1 MTEVLRP
8 LTLGELLDRTI
19 SLYRRHAVVFSG
31 LIAIPAL
38 LGVSARIVQATYL
51 SRNPDIDLTRVLI
64 MVVGFFV
71 FLIVMMISTS
81 ISQAATMVAVSQ
93 VHLGRPVSIAESFAA
108 LRGRLLRL
116 CVITVSLGVIL
127 LSTAL
132 LLILPIFYFALR
144 WSLAVPAAVLENCG
158 LGQSMD
164 RSATLVEGQ
173 YGRIF
178 MIYLLYFVLLMIL
191 SSAVQT
197 PMVIILLMRGGD
209 VTAMPLWMT
218 LVTEISSFFVQ
229 CLVGPLLTIAIA
241 LAYYDARVRKEAFDL
256 QHMLAQLEPG
266 ETRQPVL
273 TS

>member
-19 SLYRRHAVVFSG
+19 SLYRRHALVFSG

-38 LGVSARIVQATYL
+38 LSVSARIVQTTYL
-51 SRNPDIDLTRVLI
+51 SRNPDLDLTRVLI
-64 MVVGFFV
+64 LIAGFFV
-71 FLIVMMISTS
+71 FIIASMIATS

-108 LRGRLLRL
+108 LRGRLIRL
-116 CVITVSLGVIL
+116 CFITVSLGIL
-127 LSTAL
+127 LICTIFL
-132 LLILPIFYFALR
+132 FILPVFYFALR
-144 WSLAVPAAVLENCG
+144 WSLAVPAAVLENRG

-178 MIYLLYFVLLMIL
+178 MIYLLYFVLMMIL

-197 PMVIILLMRGGD
+197 PLVIVALMRGAD
-209 VTAMPLWMT
+209 LMALPLW
-218 LVTEISSFFVQ
+218 LSLAGDIASFFVHV
-229 CLVGPLLTIAIA
+229 LVGPLLTIAIA

-256 QHMLAQLEPG
+256 QHMLAQLEPAG
-266 ETRQPVL
+266 TGQPVL